1 MERSHIK
8 MGVDNSGLDVCLLF
22 DKDKTQFKKD
32 ISEITENSL
41 KSHPDYSEKSSDA
54 TNNADKLTD
63 LLTQQLVNITK
74 IEHKKKTTGK
84 QIGGTE
90 CNDYSRVAAQAIIIA
105 SAVLIV
111 TCVYEI
117 VKMIKTAIFDN
128 KKNVRDRQA
137 NKAFNQVIDDITTP
151 EEDKNNSK
159 DLLYWQAERQL
170 SEQTQIPQ
178 TYIHRARTFFTNT
191 VNYRVYIVNIA
202 LSGKPINERYDAIEK
217 HIRNDLSD
225 DKLEEALKQMEAFKK
240 EEIDKELSDEQF
252 KHDKSSSIMDSIYTI
267 GNRLTT
273 YCSSTMMAIGGYL
286 LSQEGVEKILT
297 YLWEILENIFNSIST
312 ENLNYLI
319 TSSYDKLMEGFIQ
332 YSSNPKVTNI
342 WSVILGPLEDFICI
356 GMVELLAVGATAVVS
371 AMGGKIK
378 QYIKRS
384 NKFKKKKRKN
394 TKKTKMIKK
403 TYKLKNINKKKKR
416 KKTKKMKRN

>member
-1 MERSHIK
+1 MEKHRIK
-8 MGVDNSGLDVCLLF
+8 MGVDKSGLDVCLLF
-22 DKDKTQFKKD
+22 DKDKKQFKED
-32 ISEITENSL
+32 ISEITENAL

-74 IEHKKKTTGK
+74 IEHKKKTTGE

-90 CNDYSRVAAQAIIIA
+90 CNDYSRVAAQAIIVA

-117 VKMIKTAIFDN
+117 VKMIKIAIFDD

-137 NKAFNQVIDDITTP
+137 NKSFNHVIDDITTP
-151 EEDKNNSK
+151 EEENDTSK
-159 DLLYWQAERQL
+159 ELVYWQLERQL
-170 SEQTQIPQ
+170 AEQTQVPQ

-225 DKLEEALKQMEAFKK
+225 DNLEEALKQMEAFKK

-252 KHDKSSSIMDSIYTI
+252 
-267 GNRLTT
+267 L
-273 YCSSTMMAIGGYL
+273 
-286 LSQEGVEKILT
+286 
-297 YLWEILENIFNSIST
+297 
-312 ENLNYLI
+312 
-319 TSSYDKLMEGFIQ
+319 
-332 YSSNPKVTNI
+332 
-342 WSVILGPLEDFICI
+342 
-356 GMVELLAVGATAVVS
+356 
-371 AMGGKIK
+371 
-378 QYIKRS
+378 
-384 NKFKKKKRKN
+384 
-394 TKKTKMIKK
+394 
-403 TYKLKNINKKKKR
+403 
-416 KKTKKMKRN
+416 